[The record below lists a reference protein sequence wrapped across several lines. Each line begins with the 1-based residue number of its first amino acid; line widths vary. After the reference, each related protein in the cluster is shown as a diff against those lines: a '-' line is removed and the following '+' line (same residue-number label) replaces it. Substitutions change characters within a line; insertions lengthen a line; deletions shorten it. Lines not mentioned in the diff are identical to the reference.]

1 MNFLGHAYLSF
12 NHPQVMVGNMI
23 SDFVK
28 GKSQYTYPRQIHEGI
43 KLHRQIDT
51 FTDQHAAT
59 KEAKKV
65 FAPAY
70 RLYSGAIVDIVFD
83 HFLAND
89 KSLFQNN
96 ELNIFSK
103 NVYTNMEQHHMH
115 LPQRFLLML
124 PYMRSQNWLYNY
136 HTKEGIDRSLY
147 GLVRRSAYLTDHKTA
162 FDLFINHYDIL
173 QNSYD
178 NFFGD
183 VKSFAKQQFDNLHL

>member
-1 MNFLGHAYLSF
+1 MNFLAHALLSF
-12 NHPQVMVGNMI
+12 NHPQVMVGNII

-28 GKSQYTYPRQIHEGI
+28 GRLQYSYPNQIHAGI

-65 FAPAY
+65 FAPVY
-70 RLYSGAIVDIVFD
+70 RLYSGAIVDIVYD

-89 KSLFQNN
+89 HSQFGNN
-96 ELNIFSK
+96 KLDNFSK
-103 NVYTNMEQHHMH
+103 NVYLVLEQHHMH
-115 LPQRFLLML
+115 LPPRFLQML
-124 PYMRSQNWLYNY
+124 PYMRNQNWLFNY

-162 FDLFINHYDIL
+162 FDLFIHHYDTL
-173 QNSYD
+173 QETYN

-183 VKSFAKQQFDNLHL
+183 VKSYAKQQFDNLEL